1 MRGGESSVSLLG
13 VAYAVFQSGNITV
26 DRPPGFQVTDVGT
39 IVSGAI
45 GAAFIIA
52 GLLVFA
58 YLVWGGLQWITAG
71 GDKANIEAARGRISS
86 ALVGMAII
94 AAAYAIVILL
104 QFVFGYQVLGGIVIP
119 QFF

>member
-1 MRGGESSVSLLG
+1 VKGGENMLSLTG
-13 VAYAVFQSGNITV
+13 IVFAQQQGNITV
-26 DRPPGFQVTDVGT
+26 QRPAGFQVTDVGT

-94 AAAYAIVILL
+94 AAAYAIILL
-104 QFVFGYQVLGGIVIP
+104 LQYVFGYQVLGGIPIP